1 METTHR
7 LGVCAAPLPSGAV
20 WSGDLQ
26 DRTVDLTDRTVYLT
40 DRSVDLTDR
49 TAVVPA
55 SLPPLFSSLFFRR
68 PRVFSLW
75 QLSLWCT
82 KSSFASH
89 RISNN
94 PGLLEEGDSER
105 SWEEGVGTPQTSDA
119 LRAW

>member
-55 SLPPLFSSLFFRR
+55 SIPPLFSSLFFED
-68 PRVFSLW
+68 PVFSLW

-94 PGLLEEGDSER
+94 PGQEGDSER

-119 LRAW
+119 VRAW

>member
-55 SLPPLFSSLFFRR
+55 SIPPLFSSLF
-68 PRVFSLW
+68 LGL
-75 QLSLWCT
+75 QLVAVIFVVHKVLICI
-82 KSSFASH
+82 A
-89 RISNN
+89 SNN
-94 PGLLEEGDSER
+94 PGQDGDSER

-119 LRAW
+119 VRAW